1 MPRGSSHNLTGI
13 LLDGGS
19 FPVLRVDDGGEWR
32 LDVGRRYSH
41 LLGHRVRVLG
51 KRSDF
56 DMIDVERIEP
66 A

>member
-1 MPRGSSHNLTGI
+1 MPRGTHHDLTGI
-13 LLDGGS
+13 LLDAGP

-32 LDVGRRYSH
+32 LDVGRRHRH
-41 LLGHRVRVLG
+41 LLGLRVRVLG

>member
-1 MPRGSSHNLTGI
+1 MPCGTCHDLTGI
-13 LLDGGS
+13 LLDAGR

-41 LLGHRVRVLG
+41 LLGHRVRVRG